1 MEEKVCGEQEGRG
14 SIAQHQPPCSGGN
27 AATLL
32 LLCLPKGGRGR
43 AGREAELVLE
53 SLPLIAFPVFI
64 CVKVIYSLGL
74 QTHPAHLPPAKFM
87 HKV

>member
-1 MEEKVCGEQEGRG
+1 MWGAGGQGKHCTA
-14 SIAQHQPPCSGGN
+14 SAPCSGGN

-64 CVKVIYSLGL
+64 CVKVI
-74 QTHPAHLPPAKFM
+74 
-87 HKV
+87 